1 MSLLAIDHCLSA
13 AGYMLFVAGAGFL
26 GLRTVVE
33 GMVRGQRAKE
43 IQTESFGGIFG
54 FTDVARGGV
63 HVAFSFD
70 GRSFDGGN
78 PSRDLTAAGCSHVS
92 NLFHLACG
100 GSELGPQL
108 DDGKHGSDFSGRAS
122 RNGKEHE
129 QLVGCHSLESLRD
142 VVRDRQRS
150 PIELVPESPGYR
162 SLVSLKEIQNPIVE
176 RGSFP
181 PCRKIFKLMV
191 VCHDGLSGEID
202 DRR

>member
-1 MSLLAIDHCLSA
+1 
-13 AGYMLFVAGAGFL
+13 MLFVGGAGFL

-33 GMVRGQRAKE
+33 GVVRGQRAKE

-70 GRSFDGGN
+70 WRSFDGGN

-150 PIELVPESPGYR
+150 PIELVPKSAREGRPMAFQ
-162 SLVSLKEIQNPIVE
+162 EIQDLIVE
-176 RGSFP
+176 FGRLFP
-181 PCRKIFKLMV
+181 GWQIFEGLV
-191 VCHDGLSGEID
+191 VWHGVIG
-202 DRR
+202 